1 MEKALFLVRSA
12 PYGTAS
18 SGEAYRAIIGL
29 GGMGLPTSVVL
40 MCDGVFN
47 AVKGQEPAE
56 LDMQPIEKAYES
68 ISEFDVT
75 LYILDKSAE
84 DRGLNKEGLID
95 AEIIDC
101 DKLKQLIDDHDCVI
115 SFS

>member
-1 MEKALFLVRSA
+1 MQNALFLVRSA

-29 GGMGLPTSVVL
+29 GGLGLPTSVVL
-40 MCDGVFN
+40 ICNGVFN

-56 LDMQPIEKAYES
+56 LDMQAIEGAYNS
-68 ISEFDVT
+68 LGEFDVS
-75 LYILDKSAE
+75 LYILDKSID
-84 DRGLNKEGLID
+84 DRGLNKEGLIE

-101 DKLKQLIDDHDCVI
+101 DKLKQLIEDHDCVI

>member
-29 GGMGLPTSVVL
+29 GGLGLPTTVVL
-40 MCDGVFN
+40 LCDGVFN
-47 AVKGQEPAE
+47 AVKGQEPAD

-68 ISEFDVT
+68 ISEFDVS
-75 LYILDKSAE
+75 LYILDKSIDE
-84 DRGLNKEGLID
+84 RELNKEGLIE